1 MKNILITIFAF
12 LLITTL
18 FSCRGKVVGDVH
30 IYGNIRD
37 AYDNAPV
44 SNVELRLFKDGRSS
58 FTEVTPTITMDS
70 ANARYDVKL
79 ITSDKAK
86 RGYTFEW
93 TPLGNDEE
101 YYFGPNEVSGVKDI
115 NGNDC
120 PYDILLKRTG
130 YMTVRLID
138 VSPFDYLP
146 YPEFHCDG
154 NEFPVELFNYSGD
167 TTFTVKLVPD
177 GDNFYELVSRSN
189 NFTDTI
195 ITGII
200 NMNLSG
206 DTLYQTLQY

>member
-1 MKNILITIFAF
+1 MKNTAY
-12 LLITTL
+12 LLFVSFIIMTQ

-37 AYDNAPV
+37 AYDNTAVP
-44 SNVELRLFKDGRSS
+44 NVALRLYKDGRSAN
-58 FTEVTPTITMDS
+58 TEVNPTVTMDTATAKYDMKLFTS
-70 ANARYDVKL
+70 AKVKG
-79 ITSDKAK
+79 
-86 RGYTFEW
+86 GYWFEW
-93 TPLGNDEE
+93 EPLGGRE
-101 YYFGPNEVSGVKDI
+101 YYFSPGENSGTRNI

-120 PYDILLKRTG
+120 PIDIDLKRTG

-138 VSPFDYLP
+138 VSPFDYVP
-146 YPEFHCDG
+146 YPEFYCDG
-154 NEFPVELFNYSGD
+154 NEFPIDLFNYDGD

-177 GDNFYELVSRSN
+177 GENFYELVSQSN

-195 ITGII
+195 ITGVI